1 MNLVKKERKKG
12 DNEMTKNIDGISV
25 NLVSKEKLD
34 EFTSNEKLNFI
45 IKEVKKGKVLVL
57 EQGLTPFEQ
66 TELIENTMKEIKQD
80 TFIGIEMEG
89 YSEDKKTFIQKLFRI
104 IKKPR
109 MTVIGPADLLKTIR
123 KDSNM
128 IQTKIIPG
136 SGAK

>member
-1 MNLVKKERKKG
+1 MS
-12 DNEMTKNIDGISV
+12 KNIDGISV
-25 NLVSKEKLD
+25 NLVSKNKLD
-34 EFTSNEKLNFI
+34 EFSSSEKLNFI

-80 TFIGIEMEG
+80 TFIGIEIEG
-89 YSEDKKTFIQKLFRI
+89 YSEDKQTFIQKLFRI
-104 IKKPR
+104 IKNPR

-123 KDSNM
+123 KDSSM

>member
-1 MNLVKKERKKG
+1 MS
-12 DNEMTKNIDGISV
+12 KNIDGISV
-25 NLVSKEKLD
+25 NLVSRDKLC
-34 EFTSNEKLNFI
+34 EFSSAEKLNFI

-66 TELIENTMKEIKQD
+66 TELIEHTMKEIKQD
-80 TFIGIEMEG
+80 TFIGIEIEG
-89 YSEDKKTFIQKLFRI
+89 YSEDKQTFMQKIFRI

-128 IQTKIIPG
+128 IQTQIILG
-136 SGAK
+136 TGAK

>member
-1 MNLVKKERKKG
+1 
-12 DNEMTKNIDGISV
+12 MTKNIDGISV
-25 NLVSKEKLD
+25 NLVSKNKLD
-34 EFTSNEKLNFI
+34 EFSSSEKLNFI

-80 TFIGIEMEG
+80 TFIGIEIEG
-89 YSEDKKTFIQKLFRI
+89 YSEDKQTFIQKLFRI

-123 KDSNM
+123 KDSSM

>member
-1 MNLVKKERKKG
+1 MS
-12 DNEMTKNIDGISV
+12 KNIEGIPV
-25 NLVSKEKLD
+25 NLVSRDKLD
-34 EFTSNEKLNFI
+34 EFSSAEKLNFI

-66 TELIENTMKEIKQD
+66 TELIEYTMKEIKQD
-80 TFIGIEMEG
+80 TFIGIEIEG
-89 YSEDKKTFIQKLFRI
+89 YSEDKQTFMQKIFRI

-128 IQTKIIPG
+128 IQTQIIPG
-136 SGAK
+136 TGAK

>member
-1 MNLVKKERKKG
+1 MS
-12 DNEMTKNIDGISV
+12 KNIDGISV
-25 NLVSKEKLD
+25 NLVSRDKLG
-34 EFTSNEKLNFI
+34 EFSSAEKLNFI

-66 TELIENTMKEIKQD
+66 TELIEHTMKEIKQD
-80 TFIGIEMEG
+80 TFIGIEIEG
-89 YSEDKKTFIQKLFRI
+89 YSEDKQTFIQRIFRI

-128 IQTKIIPG
+128 IQTQIILG
-136 SGAK
+136 TGAK

>member
-89 YSEDKKTFIQKLFRI
+89 YSQDKKTFIQKLFRI

>member
-1 MNLVKKERKKG
+1 
-12 DNEMTKNIDGISV
+12 MTKNIEGISV
-25 NLVSKEKLD
+25 NLVSRNKLD
-34 EFTSNEKLNFI
+34 EFTSDEKLNFI

-89 YSEDKKTFIQKLFRI
+89 YSEEKKTFIHKLFRI

>member
-1 MNLVKKERKKG
+1 MS
-12 DNEMTKNIDGISV
+12 KNIDGISV
-25 NLVSKEKLD
+25 NLVSRDKLG
-34 EFTSNEKLNFI
+34 EFSSAEKLNFI

-66 TELIENTMKEIKQD
+66 TELIEHTMKEIKQD
-80 TFIGIEMEG
+80 TFIGIEIEG
-89 YSEDKKTFIQKLFRI
+89 YSEDKQTFMQRIFRI

-128 IQTKIIPG
+128 IQTQIILG
-136 SGAK
+136 TGAK